1 MTLDLS
7 KIQHEKDPVVES
19 MPKDWLPEQQSI
31 AKQAMDILNRH
42 YKGWKWG
49 LEWTET
55 VNGILGALI
64 IRLQDVPTDVVYLVK
79 YTDMDRDRMFCI
91 MRAGGEFLEALGL
104 SRTRN
109 RHDEVHGLK
118 RTPAGLIVP
127 DSAAMPEINPGYS
140 KVKEQFNNL

>member
-7 KIQHEKDPVVES
+7 KVQHEKDPVVES
-19 MPKDWLPEQQSI
+19 MPKDWLPEQKII
-31 AKQAMDILNRH
+31 ANEAMAILKRH
-42 YKGWKWG
+42 YPGWQWG

-55 VNGILGALI
+55 VNGVLGALI